1 MQKLILRAAKL
12 RKKMYYLINRELFH
26 RYMLIF
32 GIYWLILQAKE
43 ECDAIYAEYQ
53 GTTAGSK

>member
-43 ECDAIYAEYQ
+43 ECDAIYAEY
-53 GTTAGSK
+53 